1 MRTITLNTY
10 IATVILTLSPALVW
24 AHGEESHKNEMSKT
38 KIVATQ
44 SSKITTIMIYS
55 EINKIYLTDIRPI
68 FEKKCFDCHADLKN
82 KPWYYKVPGVKQM
95 INKDIVEAKEHMDM
109 RKDFPFISH
118 ESPMNDLK
126 SIKKIG
132 IEGGMPPL
140 RYILGHWDSKLT
152 DTERKKIISWTTTSI
167 KLLSSEKNN
176 R

>member
-95 INKDIVEAKEHMDM
+95 INKDMVEAKEHMDM
-109 RKDFPFISH
+109 HKDFPFISH

-152 DTERKKIISWTTTSI
+152 ETERKKIISWTTTSI